1 MSTQQDPEKSLE
13 ALQKQK
19 KTLATYIVMAASL
32 TFGFLLY
39 FIWSLYSG
47 TWQASNTLG
56 ITGIGFLGV
65 INSILAT
72 RLAAVNKEI
81 KGRETA

>member
-13 ALQKQK
+13 TLQKQK
-19 KTLATYIVMAASL
+19 KTLATFIVVTASL
-32 TFGFLLY
+32 TVGFLLY
-39 FIWSLYSG
+39 FVWSLYSG
-47 TWQASNTLG
+47 TWKASNTLG

-72 RLAAVNKEI
+72 RLASVNKEI
-81 KGRETA
+81 KGRERA